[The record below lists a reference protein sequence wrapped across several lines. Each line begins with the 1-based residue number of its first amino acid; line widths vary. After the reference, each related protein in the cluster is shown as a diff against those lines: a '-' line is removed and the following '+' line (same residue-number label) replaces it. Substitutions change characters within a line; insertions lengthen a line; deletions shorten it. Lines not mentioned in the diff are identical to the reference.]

1 MDTMAAVAAEVA
13 AALRISQ
20 GLAASRLRY
29 ARAMRERLPKTAE
42 VFSAG
47 DIGYLMFAT
56 IVYRTDLI
64 VDPDVLA
71 AVDAQLAANVAR
83 WPSMTKARLAG
94 QVDKIVARA
103 DADAV
108 RRRKE
113 YRAQRQFWVGESQ
126 DGVCQIG
133 GSLLAV
139 DAHALDARLS
149 ALAGTVCEHDPRS
162 REQRRA
168 DALGALAG
176 GADRLGCGCGRADC
190 AAGKRPAAPPVVI
203 HLIAEAA
210 TINGTGSAP
219 ASQMNAD
226 GLITAELVA
235 ELAKTA
241 TLVPLV
247 HPGDAPPEPGYA
259 PSKALAD
266 FVRCRD
272 LTCRWPGCDEP
283 ATNCDLD
290 HTIPYAAGGPT
301 HASNLK
307 CYCRT
312 HHLVKTFWGWRDQ
325 QLPDGTLILTSP
337 SGHTYVSTPGSALL
351 FPSLCHFSGGI
362 PAPEADPPYD
372 HCDQRT
378 AMMPKRRRTRAQDRA
393 YRIATERRQNHAAR
407 QRAQVLTQT
416 AAATDTHG
424 PPPDPNDDP
433 PPFSNATVPLQL
445 VNTTEPVV
453 FISLNGGQMV
463 PVLLDTGSTGLVMDS
478 QFLTQN
484 FGPVIGT
491 GTAGYAGGLTY
502 NYNTYSTT
510 VDFGN
515 GLLTLPT
522 SVNVV
527 TSSSPG
533 TLGNFLSRSG
543 AVGVLGIG
551 PNNGFPG
558 TSSIVTAMP
567 GLLNNGVLI
576 DESAGILQFGPNT
589 LTGGITISGAPIST
603 VAVQIDN
610 GPLQQAP
617 VMFDSG
623 GINGTIPSALASLPS
638 GGFVP
643 AGTTISVYTSDGQTL
658 LYSYT
663 TTATNTPF
671 VTSGGVMNTGHVP
684 FAQQPIYVSYS
695 PTAIGTTT
703 FN

>member
-1 MDTMAAVAAEVA
+1 MSFVIVAPEALMSVASEVA
-13 AALRISQ
+13 GIGSALNAAN
-20 GLAASRLRY
+20 AA
-29 ARAMRERLPKTAE
+29 AAAPTT
-42 VFSAG
+42 G
-47 DIGYLMFAT
+47 
-56 IVYRTDLI
+56 
-64 VDPDVLA
+64 VLA
-71 AVDAQLAANVAR
+71 AAADEVSAA
-83 WPSMTKARLAG
+83 MAALFG
-94 QVDKIVARA
+94 
-103 DADAV
+103 
-108 RRRKE
+108 
-113 YRAQRQFWVGESQ
+113 
-126 DGVCQIG
+126 
-133 GSLLAV
+133 
-139 DAHALDARLS
+139 AHAQEYQRLS
-149 ALAGTVCEHDPRS
+149 A
-162 REQRRA
+162 Q
-168 DALGALAG
+168 
-176 GADRLGCGCGRADC
+176 
-190 AAGKRPAAPPVVI
+190 AAGFHAQFVQALNAGVNSYAS
-203 HLIAEAA
+203 AEAA
-210 TINGTGSAP
+210 NASPLQAVEQQVLGLINGPAQTLLGRPLIGNGADGGNGGNGGNGGFGGINGTFG
-219 ASQMNAD
+219 
-226 GLITAELVA
+226 
-235 ELAKTA
+235 
-241 TLVPLV
+241 
-247 HPGDAPPEPGYA
+247 
-259 PSKALAD
+259 
-266 FVRCRD
+266 
-272 LTCRWPGCDEP
+272 
-283 ATNCDLD
+283 TNG
-290 HTIPYAAGGPT
+290 AGGT
-301 HASNLK
+301 GGL
-307 CYCRT
+307 
-312 HHLVKTFWGWRDQ
+312 
-325 QLPDGTLILTSP
+325 GTLLG
-337 SGHTYVSTPGSALL
+337 GHNGNIGLNGAT
-351 FPSLCHFSGGI
+351 GGI
-362 PAPEADPPYD
+362 GS
-372 HCDQRT
+372 T
-378 AMMPKRRRTRAQDRA
+378 T
-393 YRIATERRQNHAAR
+393 
-407 QRAQVLTQT
+407 LT
-416 AAATDTHG
+416 
-424 PPPDPNDDP
+424 
-433 PPFSNATVPLQL
+433 NATVPLQL

>member
-1 MDTMAAVAAEVA
+1 MRVGQPNPRNWRNVPRKPRYIWLLATRQLARKRQRSLMSLLITSPATVA
-13 AALRISQ
+13 AA
-20 GLAASRLRY
+20 
-29 ARAMRERLPKTAE
+29 
-42 VFSAG
+42 
-47 DIGYLMFAT
+47 AT
-56 IVYRTDLI
+56 H
-64 VDPDVLA
+64 
-71 AVDAQLAANVAR
+71 
-83 WPSMTKARLAG
+83 LAG
-94 QVDKIVARA
+94 IGSALSTANAAAAAPTTALSVAGA
-103 DADAV
+103 DEVSVLIAALFEAYAQEYQALSAQALAFHDQFVQALNMGAV
-108 RRRKE
+108 CYAAAETANATPLQALQTVQQNVLTVVNAPTQALLGRPIIGNG
-113 YRAQRQFWVGESQ
+113 ANGLPNTGQ
-126 DGVCQIG
+126 DGGPGGLLFGNGGNG
-133 GSLLAV
+133 GS
-139 DAHALDARLS
+139 
-149 ALAGTVCEHDPRS
+149 
-162 REQRRA
+162 
-168 DALGALAG
+168 G
-176 GADRLGCGCGRADC
+176 G
-190 AAGKRPAAPPVVI
+190 
-203 HLIAEAA
+203 
-210 TINGTGSAP
+210 INGTFG
-219 ASQMNAD
+219 
-226 GLITAELVA
+226 
-235 ELAKTA
+235 
-241 TLVPLV
+241 
-247 HPGDAPPEPGYA
+247 
-259 PSKALAD
+259 
-266 FVRCRD
+266 
-272 LTCRWPGCDEP
+272 
-283 ATNCDLD
+283 TNG
-290 HTIPYAAGGPT
+290 AGGT
-301 HASNLK
+301 GGL
-307 CYCRT
+307 
-312 HHLVKTFWGWRDQ
+312 
-325 QLPDGTLILTSP
+325 GTLLG
-337 SGHTYVSTPGSALL
+337 GHNGNIGLNGAT
-351 FPSLCHFSGGI
+351 GGI
-362 PAPEADPPYD
+362 GS
-372 HCDQRT
+372 T
-378 AMMPKRRRTRAQDRA
+378 T
-393 YRIATERRQNHAAR
+393 
-407 QRAQVLTQT
+407 LT
-416 AAATDTHG
+416 
-424 PPPDPNDDP
+424 
-433 PPFSNATVPLQL
+433 NATVPLQL

>member
-1 MDTMAAVAAEVA
+1 MSFVIAAPEFLTAAAMDLASIGSTVSAASAAASAPTVAILAAGADEVSIAVAALFGMHGQAYQALSVQASAFHQQFVQALTAGAYSYASAEA
-13 AALRISQ
+13 AAVTPLQQLVDVINAPFRSALGRPLIGNGANGKPGTGQDGGAGGLLYGSGGNGGS
-20 GLAASRLRY
+20 GLAGSGQKGGNGGA
-29 ARAMRERLPKTAE
+29 
-42 VFSAG
+42 AG
-47 DIGYLMFAT
+47 LFG
-56 IVYRTDLI
+56 
-64 VDPDVLA
+64 
-71 AVDAQLAANVAR
+71 N
-83 WPSMTKARLAG
+83 
-94 QVDKIVARA
+94 
-103 DADAV
+103 
-108 RRRKE
+108 
-113 YRAQRQFWVGESQ
+113 
-126 DGVCQIG
+126 G
-133 GSLLAV
+133 G
-139 DAHALDARLS
+139 
-149 ALAGTVCEHDPRS
+149 
-162 REQRRA
+162 
-168 DALGALAG
+168 AG
-176 GADRLGCGCGRADC
+176 GAGGFGGNGAD
-190 AAGKRPAAPPVVI
+190 GGNGGNGGNGGFGG
-203 HLIAEAA
+203 
-210 TINGTGSAP
+210 INGTFG
-219 ASQMNAD
+219 
-226 GLITAELVA
+226 
-235 ELAKTA
+235 
-241 TLVPLV
+241 
-247 HPGDAPPEPGYA
+247 
-259 PSKALAD
+259 
-266 FVRCRD
+266 
-272 LTCRWPGCDEP
+272 
-283 ATNCDLD
+283 TNG
-290 HTIPYAAGGPT
+290 AGGT
-301 HASNLK
+301 GGL
-307 CYCRT
+307 
-312 HHLVKTFWGWRDQ
+312 
-325 QLPDGTLILTSP
+325 GTLLG
-337 SGHTYVSTPGSALL
+337 GHNGNIGLNGAT
-351 FPSLCHFSGGI
+351 GGI
-362 PAPEADPPYD
+362 GS
-372 HCDQRT
+372 T
-378 AMMPKRRRTRAQDRA
+378 T
-393 YRIATERRQNHAAR
+393 
-407 QRAQVLTQT
+407 LT
-416 AAATDTHG
+416 
-424 PPPDPNDDP
+424 
-433 PPFSNATVPLQL
+433 NATVPLQL